1 ISGNP
6 ECGLISCVVAPM
18 QSRSR
23 NPETTEETMP
33 RYLIEASYTLEGVK
47 GVSKEGGSK
56 RREAASAAIQ
66 GLGGKVESF
75 YFAFGD
81 PDAIVIADLPDNA
94 SAAAASLAINA
105 SGAVNVKTKVLL
117 TPEEMDSAAKKT
129 VNYRAPGR

>member
-1 ISGNP
+1 LSLASNQDLGI
-6 ECGLISCVVAPM
+6 L
-18 QSRSR
+18 
-23 NPETTEETMP
+23 TTEETMP

-47 GVSKEGGSK
+47 GLTKEGGSK

-105 SGAVNVKTKVLL
+105 SGAVNVKTRVLL
-117 TPEEMDSAAKKT
+117 TTEEIDSAVKKT